1 MSILVDGKSR
11 VCVQGITGK
20 VGQRQTEFMLAA
32 GTRVVAGVT
41 PGKGGDRVAGVPVY
55 DSMAAAQAESRA
67 DVSILFV
74 PPPAAEA
81 ACSDAIEAG
90 IQLVV
95 LITEGIP
102 VHGTM
107 RIRAAAS
114 AAGARVVGPSTPGI
128 ITPDGAKVGIM
139 PARFYTPGPVGVI
152 SRSGTLSYEIGAQL
166 TAAGIGQTT
175 VVGIGADTVVGTDIT
190 ELLGLFEADAD
201 TEAVVIIGEVGG
213 TQEER
218 AARFAADSMSTPVV
232 AYIAG
237 RHAVPGVRMGHAGA
251 LTNEGSGTAA
261 EKVAALEAVGV
272 LVARRPRDTVTLVR
286 QALAS
291 SGDG

>member
-1 MSILVDGKSR
+1 MSILVDGESR
-11 VCVQGITGK
+11 ICVQGITGK
-20 VGQRQTEFMLAA
+20 VGRRQTEFMLAA

-41 PGKGGDRVAGVPVY
+41 PGKGGDRVAEIPVY
-55 DSMAAAQAESRA
+55 DSMGAAQAESPS
-67 DVSILFV
+67 DVTILFV
-74 PPPAAEA
+74 PPQAAEA

-90 IQLVV
+90 IQLLV

-102 VHGTM
+102 VHSTM
-107 RIRAAAS
+107 RIRAATK
-114 AAGARVVGPSTPGI
+114 AAGARVIGPATPGV
-128 ITPDGAKVGIM
+128 ITPGGAKIGIM

-175 VVGIGADTVVGTDIT
+175 VVGMGADTVVGSDIT
-190 ELLGLFEADAD
+190 ELLGLFEADAA
-201 TEAVVIIGEVGG
+201 TEAVIIIGEVGG
-213 TQEER
+213 SQEER
-218 AARFAADSMSTPVV
+218 AARFAADHMRTPVV

-261 EKVAALEAVGV
+261 EKVADLEAAGV
-272 LVARRPRDTVTLVR
+272 RVAARPRDTVTLVR
-286 QALAS
+286 QALAN
-291 SGDG
+291 SGNG

>member
-1 MSILVDGKSR
+1 MSILVNGESR

-20 VGQRQTEFMLAA
+20 VGRRQTEFMLEA

-55 DSMAAAQAESRA
+55 DGMEAAQAESPA

-74 PPPAAEA
+74 PPRAAEA
-81 ACSDAIEAG
+81 ACRDAIGAG
-90 IQLVV
+90 VRLVV
-95 LITEGIP
+95 LITEGVP

-107 RIRAAAS
+107 RIRAVAA
-114 AAGARVVGPSTPGI
+114 AAGARVIGPATPGV
-128 ITPDGAKVGIM
+128 ITPGGAKVGIM
-139 PARFYTPGPVGVI
+139 PASFYAPGPVGVI

-175 VVGIGADTVVGTDIT
+175 VVGIGADPVVGSDIT
-190 ELLGLFEADAD
+190 DLLGLFEADAD

-218 AARFAADSMSTPVV
+218 AAQFAAEHMSTPVI

-251 LTNEGSGTAA
+251 LTSEGSGTAD
-261 EKVAALEAVGV
+261 EKVAALETAGV
-272 LVARRPRDTVTLVR
+272 PVASRPRDAVALVR
-286 QALAS
+286 QKLA
-291 SGDG
+291 DDD